1 MGLQSQKFNR
11 RFESVVQKTRMEMWP
26 GNRLGRA
33 LRTVLI
39 NLMLLIM
46 SSQSFVVLRRKD
58 M

>member
-1 MGLQSQKFNR
+1 MGLESQKFNR

-46 SSQSFVVLRRKD
+46 SSQSFVVLRRK
-58 M
+58 